1 MGNDILG
8 SIWPEWRVVR
18 VIGKGSYGTVYE
30 VEKDS
35 PSGSRRAALKVIS
48 IPAGDRVRELIDGFV
63 GELMVEES
71 LRSTENIVYI
81 EDYRVV
87 ERPDGTGWDIYILM
101 ELLTSLSDKMAR
113 GSFDEKA
120 AVNLGID
127 ICSALEHYEKRGTV
141 HGDIKPENIFIS
153 SSGRYKLAD
162 FSIDKLTGEVK
173 EGLTMQD
180 AFSFNAPEVQ
190 MDGKYGPTAD
200 TYSLGMLLY
209 VLTNNN
215 MMPFSDGSSDAN
227 ALIGAAARRFN
238 GEVLPPP
245 ANASADLAQ
254 VIRIACD
261 PDPEERFGS
270 AAAMKNAL
278 KEIKTEPVHDS
289 APSSRVK
296 LVTPPPADA
305 PAPHAPRKA
314 VQEPARR
321 TNPAK
326 IIVPIVIAVAATA
339 LIVLGIIFIPKLFK
353 GKSGPRPAETTAAAE
368 AETKAVNETS
378 PALQQTP
385 ATESTTGAAA
395 ETKEQ
400 ETTRQYSKGDIIT
413 FGNYEQD
420 NNAANGKEQ
429 IEWIVLD
436 VQADRLLLI
445 SRYGLD
451 GQQYDTSGNKN
462 VSWQNCT
469 LRGWL
474 NGAFYSEAFSSE
486 EQDKIVEA
494 LVRADRN
501 SQYPDRDAGADT
513 VDKVFLLSTSEAERY
528 FASDAARKLEITEYA
543 KTRGVTYCDN
553 KDNQG
558 YGYWWWLRSPG
569 RDEDYAALVFP
580 EGKVDH
586 VGYHYNDTENAVR
599 PAIWIKP

>member
-1 MGNDILG
+1 MGNDFLG

-35 PSGSRRAALKVIS
+35 PSGSRRAALKMIS
-48 IPAGDRVRELIDGFV
+48 VPAGDRVRELIDGFV

-101 ELLTSLSDKMAR
+101 ELLTSLSDKMSR
-113 GSFDEKA
+113 GAFDEKA
-120 AVNLGID
+120 AVDLGID

-141 HGDIKPENIFIS
+141 HGDIKPENIFVS

-173 EGLTMQD
+173 DGLTMQD

-190 MDGKYGPTAD
+190 LEGKYGPTSD

-215 MMPFSDGSSDAN
+215 MMPFADGTSDAN

-245 ANASADLAQ
+245 ANAGADLAQ

-270 AAAMKNAL
+270 ATAMKNAL
-278 KEIKTEPVHDS
+278 KEIKTEPAHDS

-296 LVTPPPADA
+296 LVTPPPANA

-314 VQEPARR
+314 VQEPVRR

-326 IIVPIVIAVAATA
+326 IIVPIAIAVVATA
-339 LIVLGIIFIPKLFK
+339 LIVLAIIFIPKLLK
-353 GKSGPRPAETTAAAE
+353 DSGERPAGTAATTQ
-368 AETKAVNETS
+368 AETEAVNETQS
-378 PALQQTP
+378 ALQQTP
-385 ATESTTGAAA
+385 ASENTTSAAA
-395 ETKEQ
+395 ETTEQ
-400 ETTRQYSKGDIIT
+400 ETSRQYSKGDIIT
-413 FGNYEQD
+413 FGSYEQD
-420 NNAANGKEQ
+420 ANTGNGKEQ

-451 GQQYDTSGNKN
+451 GQQYDTSGSKT
-462 VSWQNCT
+462 VSWQTST
-469 LRGWL
+469 LRQWL
-474 NGAFYSEAFSSE
+474 NGTFYNEAFSSE
-486 EQDKIVEA
+486 EQDKIVESF
-494 LVRADRN
+494 VKADRN
-501 SQYPDRDAGADT
+501 SQYSDRDPGGDV
-513 VDKVFLLSTSEAERY
+513 VDKVFLLSTAEAER
-528 FASDAARKLEITEYA
+528 FFTSDAARKMEVTEYA

-558 YGYWWWLRSPG
+558 YGYWWWLRTPG

-580 EGKVDH
+580 EGKVDY
-586 VGYHYNDTENAVR
+586 VGYHYDDTENAVR